1 MFGLG
6 GPELLVIGGIVL
18 LLFGPAKLP
27 ALASSVGKSIRSF
40 KKEVK
45 DVREA
50 IDPNVP
56 DAAEQPAPAAAS
68 APKSE

>member
-27 ALASSVGKSIRSF
+27 ALASSLGKSIREF
-40 KKEVK
+40 KKGVHEVESTVK
-45 DVREA
+45 A
-50 IDPNVP
+50 P
-56 DAAEQPAPAAAS
+56 PADEPGS
-68 APKSE
+68 PPSP